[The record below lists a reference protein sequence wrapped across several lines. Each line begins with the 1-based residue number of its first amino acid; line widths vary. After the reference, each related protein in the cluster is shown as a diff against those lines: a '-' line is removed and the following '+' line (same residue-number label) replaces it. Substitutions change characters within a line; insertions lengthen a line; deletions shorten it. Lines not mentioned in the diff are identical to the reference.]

1 MRPWDSFQGTRIK
14 VLRSFLRGAH
24 LTRQEVARLI
34 RQSLPAAASHIDA
47 LMEAGLLKLSGQRP
61 SSGGR
66 PADEYQINPPS
77 LAAIGVELHPNYI
90 LSICCGINGD
100 IWDSVRTDIDSSL
113 VRDGAYTEAVIAK
126 AINRLQQKWSQQ
138 LFIHGAGVAV
148 PGIVDCENRLLVN
161 APNLFLKNYSFAGL
175 AQKLLLPLYIDNE
188 ANAAA
193 IGEYW
198 TSSVPP
204 STSMVLIS
212 IREGVGAGILLAGQV
227 VRGRRWRAGEFGH
240 MAIRAG
246 VRPCNC
252 GRTGCWEQYVSER
265 ALIAD
270 LGEAAIARLKDHID
284 DGDAS
289 VSSVWARYIESL
301 AIGIENIAAC
311 INPDLVVISGS
322 IADLGDR
329 LIQPLQ
335 SALAEV
341 SFLTQGI
348 QVSVSKHPNI
358 ASALGAGLMT
368 FSGLLPGLGLKKP
381 EMSNMYENR
390 MTSTKNEGDSHV
402 G

>member
-1 MRPWDSFQGTRIK
+1 M
-14 VLRSFLRGAH
+14 A
-24 LTRQEVARLI
+24 RQI

-47 LMEAGLLKLSGQRP
+47 LIAAGLLRTAGQRP

-66 PADEYQINPPS
+66 PADEYEINPPS
-77 LAAIGVELHPNYI
+77 LAAIGVEVHPNYI
-90 LSICCGINGD
+90 LSVCCGVNGE
-100 IWDSVRTDIDSSL
+100 IWDSVRTDIDAPR
-113 VRDGAYTEAVIAK
+113 VRDGAYTEAVIAE
-126 AINRLQQKWSQQ
+126 AINGLHEKWSPK
-138 LFIHGAGVAV
+138 LVIHGAGVAV
-148 PGIVDCENRLLVN
+148 PGIVDCEKRLLVN
-161 APNLFLKNYSFAGL
+161 APNLFLKNYSFDCL
-175 AQKLLLPLYIDNE
+175 AQKLSLPLFVDNE

-198 TSSVPP
+198 TSSVPL

-227 VRGRRWRAGEFGH
+227 VRGRSWRAGEFGH

-246 VRPCNC
+246 VRLCNC

-270 LGEAAIARLKDHID
+270 LGENAIARLKDQVGD
-284 DGDAS
+284 DNAPVAG
-289 VSSVWARYIESL
+289 VWAQYIESL

-322 IADLGDR
+322 IAGLGDR
-329 LIQPLQ
+329 LIEPLQ
-335 SALAEV
+335 RALAEV

-348 QVSVSKHPNI
+348 RVSVSKHPDT

-381 EMSNMYENR
+381 EMSNIYEER
-390 MTSTKNEGDSHV
+390 VTSPRNKGESHV

>member
-1 MRPWDSFQGTRIK
+1 M
-14 VLRSFLRGAH
+14 
-24 LTRQEVARLI
+24 I

-381 EMSNMYENR
+381 EMLNMYENR